1 MAVTLP
7 PRVALVLPTLAL
19 VGLVTVGV
27 VEGVTA
33 DDALEALPVPTLFV
47 AVTVKV

>member
-1 MAVTLP
+1 MS
-7 PRVALVLPTLAL
+7 TLAL
-19 VGLVTVGV
+19 VGVVTVGV

-33 DDALEALPVPTLFV
+33 DEAVEALLVPTLLV

>member
-1 MAVTLP
+1 M
-7 PRVALVLPTLAL
+7 VLTLAL

-27 VEGVTA
+27 VAGVTA
-33 DDALEALPVPTLFV
+33 DDALEALLVPALLV